1 MSDIGTQTSPL
12 PEPGTAGR
20 DSFEW
25 ERLQIDPEEICK
37 ARFRHL
43 LEKNSFMKGDA
54 SISLFI
60 ESRAF
65 RHQRREPRNG
75 GCSLVSG

>member
-1 MSDIGTQTSPL
+1 MTDIGTQTSPL
-12 PEPGTAGR
+12 PEASTAGR

-54 SISLFI
+54 G
-60 ESRAF
+60 AF
-65 RHQRREPRNG
+65 
-75 GCSLVSG
+75 CFY